1 MIKNIAV
8 SSQPEK
14 KKKSFLEGT
23 IYNIDSVVK
32 T

>member
-1 MIKNIAV
+1 MIKNIDV

-14 KKKSFLEGT
+14 KKSYLEGT